1 MRKILFFLV
10 FCVMTTSL
18 FAVPQAFRY
27 QAVVRDNTGA
37 VVADR
42 DMQIRVHIIY
52 EGSIAPVYTE
62 TFATRSNA
70 FGMINLEIGHGTPE
84 GGSSFEDI
92 QWGDGAHFVQLE
104 INIGGTSGGFVN
116 MGRAQL
122 LSVPYA
128 LFAANAG
135 ASDAGGYWELGPGDL
150 HLRNVNPQTVFI
162 GHGAYPD
169 GWPGSTPARLHVAG
183 SIGLGT
189 LGGGGFLIET
199 SAANQFRIGQ
209 GSSVDATG
217 AAFAVGSGN
226 NIVTSNA
233 NVFVLGHNNSPTS
246 VGNVLIF
253 GDGNTITGTG
263 LTRPNSLSLLAGRGN
278 QVNNLSIDNILIGQT
293 IISGV
298 DSVIALGTDLRP
310 SPNSIFVGRGIQSTN
325 PLDIHN
331 IVMGHN
337 VDMRPYG
344 SVAARENILIGND
357 IASPGAPHLF
367 SANRT
372 IAIGNQIHPHGG
384 GFGGLVAENAAH
396 NSVNIG
402 NAISTRSQNSISIG
416 NTITSVGGDV
426 AAERFSN
433 TIAIGRNISFPAATE
448 IPTGFVGS
456 ATALDGRVV
465 SNEGAIILGTNFTY
479 LYPHIL
485 GRTGIGDPTFNIDG
499 TNAASGCFP
508 GAVCLQIGPRPRFVV
523 GGYSTWRFQA
533 SIGAQPQIPIH
544 FLYIDDFANAYF
556 GFTGAGHMEILEGPW
571 TMAMTIPGL
580 PAGSNVISGR
590 RSGGHIFARG
600 LIALDGVAT
609 PSDRN
614 LKTNIVSLRDRN
626 QRAAAPRSLSD
637 TDETRFTETL
647 FSRALSNIN
656 VYSYNLTLSSA
667 DPREQ
672 WGFMAQD
679 VFPYFP
685 HLVTTFDGETLSMTY
700 TEFIPILWTIAQD
713 QQAQIEEQQARIIEL
728 EERLRRI
735 EAALGLD

>member
-150 HLRNVNPQTVFI
+150 DLRNVNPRTVFI

-189 LGGGGFLIET
+189 LGGGGFLINAQT
-199 SAANQFRIGQ
+199 ADLFHIG
-209 GSSVDATG
+209 AL
-217 AAFAVGSGN
+217 N
-226 NIVTSNA
+226 NIAGSTENI
-233 NVFVLGHNNSPTS
+233 FVLGADNTANA
-246 VGNVLIF
+246 GNALVF
-253 GDGNTITGTG
+253 GQGNTVSG
-263 LTRPNSLSLLAGRGN
+263 LNTNMSLLIGRGN
-278 QVNNLSIDNILIGQT
+278 QANSALDNILIGHT
-293 IISGV
+293 LVSNNV
-298 DSVIALGTDLRP
+298 DNAIALGTNLNTNL
-310 SPNSIFVGRGIQSTN
+310 SSTFIGRNILGTHPLNTSNIALGHGITML
-325 PLDIHN
+325 PLAGTGTTG
-331 IVMGHN
+331 VTE
-337 VDMRPYG
+337 
-344 SVAARENILIGND
+344 SILIGND
-357 IASPGAPHLF
+357 IAPTPATAHLF

-384 GFGGLVAENAAH
+384 GTPGPTTGH
-396 NSVNIG
+396 NTINIG
-402 NAISTRSQNSISIG
+402 NVISTRSPNSINIG

-426 AAERFSN
+426 FAEHLSN
-433 TIAIGRNISFPAATE
+433 TIAIGRNITFPTVTPAPADLRL
-448 IPTGFVGS
+448 V
-456 ATALDGRVV
+456 D
-465 SNEGAIILGTNFTY
+465 NNGAIILGT
-479 LYPHIL
+479 
-485 GRTGIGDPTFNIDG
+485 
-499 TNAASGCFP
+499 SFP
-508 GAVCLQIGPRPRFVV
+508 GLFPSVAGLDAPTVEVPRIVRPRFVV
-523 GGYSTWRFQA
+523 GGHATFTANVPAGNPMTSSPAGGPGT
-533 SIGAQPQIPIH
+533 PIH

-556 GFTGAGHMEILEGPW
+556 GTISHQSAGGGVPNIVVAPPLVASLTGQGVTAQPMPTFTGGTVFGRQFVGLHPPATVSDSRLKKNIVPLGHRNI
-571 TMAMTIPGL
+571 T
-580 PAGSNVISGR
+580 
-590 RSGGHIFARG
+590 
-600 LIALDGVAT
+600 DAT
-609 PSDRN
+609 PHFAPLS
-614 LKTNIVSLRDRN
+614 
-626 QRAAAPRSLSD
+626 APR
-637 TDETRFTETL
+637 FTTT
-647 FSRALSNIN
+647 FFVDALSNIG
-656 VYSYNLTLSSA
+656 VYSFNYNFASA
-667 DPREQ
+667 DPRDV

-679 VFPYFP
+679 VLPHFP
-685 HLVTTFDGETLSMTY
+685 HLIQSFDGENLSMMH
-700 TEFIPILWTIAQD
+700 EGFIPILWSIAQD